1 MLKAQAC
8 CYCIFFKSLNLVKH
22 KKIITQNKVYMK
34 NDDFFQKIVSLTSD
48 IIWEVDKNWCFTSIS
63 GKFKE
68 YIGYAADEVIGKTLF
83 SLMPGK
89 EAERLSIMFHE
100 ITSRRDF
107 VTDVEIKLINEKDI
121 VSYLKINAIPVFDE
135 KNNFKGYKGIARD
148 ITDKKN
154 IETALK
160 ISERHLFTLM
170 NNLPGMAYRGH
181 FTNDIKNSFKM
192 DFVSDGCYQL
202 TGYTPSDFMDIG
214 LSSDSF
220 THPEDTKMIDET
232 ILKALSEKKQFEVLY
247 RIITADS
254 MLKWVMA
261 KGFGIYS
268 KDKLT
273 GIEGFA
279 FDVTETRDAI
289 NYGRINENRFRNLFE
304 KNPQGIALGDRDGF
318 VIKTNKVW
326 NRMFGYPV
334 DYKDKI
340 HFTDLRQEQDKES
353 DLLLY
358 RSLFKGINET
368 YRIERL
374 SAKSDSTTFWCD
386 LTVALIE
393 DPEEKDIYA
402 IGIYSDITERKNIEA
417 ELKRFHEELEILV
430 SERTE
435 EINRLTLQVIN
446 SQENERQ
453 RIAMDLHDGVGQT
466 ILAAKYAINSITSEN
481 SKNKTLLERGKLL
494 IDMASQEL
502 REVYTGIYPS
512 MLNELGLNDTINW
525 FIRNFLETS
534 GIIVNHRNTLITK
547 ISHNLSVN
555 IFRIIQEIFNNIVK
569 HSEALSVDVSLTQTL
584 QFIIIELSDDG
595 KGFNIEER
603 KKTSTGAGL
612 INIRQRVEHLNGNIE
627 MESLPGRTWIKI
639 QIPMEKE

>member
-1 MLKAQAC
+1 
-8 CYCIFFKSLNLVKH
+8 
-22 KKIITQNKVYMK
+22 MK